1 MNEPLISVIVPVY
14 NVEKYLPKCIRSIVN
29 QTYKNLEIILVDDGS
44 LDSSSAICDSLAK
57 TDERITAIHKK
68 NGGQSSARN
77 AGLNICKGSY
87 IGFVDSDDYI
97 EPDMYES
104 LMNTVGCNKRT
115 IALTGIAV
123 EDEGGNVL
131 REDNLNLNDES
142 KEQYIES
149 LLLHKGD
156 VSACSKL
163 FHKDI
168 IGKCR
173 FDESKLNEDLLF
185 IFEIEKNFDT
195 LVFTKK
201 IGYHYISHQGSTSRS
216 FGKAI
221 HDMVD
226 NAKEI
231 RKYVRVNYPQLNE
244 QAERLEIY
252 QNLAFLWS
260 VPDQYNREIDPMC
273 KTVLR
278 FIRDNI
284 IAGFKN
290 HFLSGKDKI
299 RLAAVALL
307 PQVAPRIYRLKKTR
321 EMRL

>member
-14 NVEKYLPKCIRSIVN
+14 NVEKYLPKCIRSVVD

-44 LDSSSAICDSLAK
+44 VDSSSTICDDLAK
-57 TDERITAIHKK
+57 TDKRITVIHKK
-68 NGGQSSARN
+68 NGGLSSARN
-77 AGLNICKGSY
+77 AGLNVCKGSY

-123 EDEGGNVL
+123 EDESGIVL
-131 REDNLNLNDES
+131 HQDNLNMLDES
-142 KEQYIES
+142 KEKYIES

-156 VSACSKL
+156 VAAWSKL

-168 IGKCR
+168 IGNTR

-195 LVFTKK
+195 LVFTNK
-201 IGYHYISHQGSTSRS
+201 IGYHYICHQGSTSRS

-226 NAKEI
+226 NAKEV
-231 RKYVRVNYPQLNE
+231 RKYVYTHYPQLNE

-252 QNLAFLWS
+252 QNLTFLWN
-260 VPDQYNREIDPMC
+260 VPDRYNRENDPMC
-273 KTVLR
+273 KTALR
-278 FIRDNI
+278 FIRENI

-299 RLAAVALL
+299 RLAAVAVL
-307 PQVAPRIYRLKKTR
+307 PQVAPRIYRLK
-321 EMRL
+321 